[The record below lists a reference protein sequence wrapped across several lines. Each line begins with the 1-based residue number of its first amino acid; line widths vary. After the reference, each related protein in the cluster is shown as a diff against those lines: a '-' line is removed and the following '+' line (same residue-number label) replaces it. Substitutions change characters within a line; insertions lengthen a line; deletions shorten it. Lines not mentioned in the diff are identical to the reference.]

1 MVRTRTDGANDLIR
15 FRSRENE
22 DEVLWWLLHNLQ
34 QRVKALVS
42 NHVGFVDDEDAVAG
56 IRWRVISA
64 LTQLTHIFH
73 GVMRCRIQLR
83 DIQVARPTGRQCNTA
98 SALATGLRRWA
109 LHAV

>member
-42 NHVGFVDDEDAVAG
+42 NHVGLVDDEDAVAG

-73 GVMRCRIQLR
+73 GVMRCRIQDRKSTRLNSSHVS
-83 DIQVARPTGRQCNTA
+83 I
-98 SALATGLRRWA
+98 SY
-109 LHAV
+109 AVFCLNNKS